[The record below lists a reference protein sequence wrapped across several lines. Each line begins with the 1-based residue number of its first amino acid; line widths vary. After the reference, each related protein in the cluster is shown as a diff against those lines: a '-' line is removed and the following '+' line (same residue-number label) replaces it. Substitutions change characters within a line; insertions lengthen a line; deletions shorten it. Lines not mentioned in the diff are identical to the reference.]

1 MIAPLLLGFTLLC
14 VLLLLQGMLRRGG
27 MYQYPFLAGAV
38 FTGFVLPQLV
48 GLSHDPFLPPGSLEA
63 TLIMATLS
71 AAMCWLGSAMASQ
84 PARDSYWPIDD
95 RRLLA
100 AGVVL
105 SLLGTYFFYAISRLP
120 PEMTTLSSQWTGLPV
135 AYLFFARMLTY
146 GFAIGVLLAIR
157 NRSWPAI
164 LLTLYGAAF
173 YAQSIVIGGRRQDLV
188 EFCTI
193 ILMAWWFQRNRS
205 LPRPIMLGGLVLGTL
220 FINSIGDYRAATM
233 SEQGPQWSRV
243 FNIDFVG
250 NLERLSE
257 SGGAEVRNAVYAIAG
272 VRRSMDLDLGAS
284 QWDALVF
291 AYVPAQLVGADA
303 KEALYIPVQS
313 PAYDEYAYTPA
324 SGSTWTGLSDAFQ
337 SFWYFG
343 CLEFFLISWIMQRL
357 WLAAGGGSI
366 CAQLIYMLIPVQAM
380 QAITHTTSYFVTP
393 WIHIGI
399 FLVPALWAA
408 RRTEIRPGST
418 MPGGKG
424 RPLWGRLRDRRLADR
439 WASRGRPRGAADLTC
454 TS

>member
-14 VLLLLQGMLRRGG
+14 VLLLLQGLLRRGG

-84 PARDSYWPIDD
+84 PARDTYWPIDD

-120 PEMTTLSSQWTGLPV
+120 PEMTQRSQWTGLPV

-146 GFAIGVLLAIR
+146 GFAIGVLLAVR

-164 LLTLYGAAF
+164 LLALYGAAF
-173 YAQSIVIGGRRQDLV
+173 YGESIIIGGRRQDLV

-205 LPRPIMLGGLVLGTL
+205 LPRPIMLGGLLLGTL

-233 SEQGPQWSRV
+233 SEQGPQWSQV
-243 FNIDFVG
+243 FDIDFVG
-250 NLERLSE
+250 NLGRLSE
-257 SGGAEVRNAVYAIAG
+257 SGGAEVRNAVYSIAG

-291 AYVPAQLVGADA
+291 AYVPAQLVGADV

-313 PAYDEYAYTPA
+313 PAYDEYFYTPA

-343 CLEFFLISWIMQRL
+343 CLEFFLIGWIMQRL
-357 WLAAGGGSI
+357 WLAAGRGSI

-399 FLVPALWAA
+399 FLVPALLAA
-408 RRTEIRPGST
+408 RRTEIRHGST
-418 MPGGKG
+418 VLGAKG
-424 RPLWGRLRDRRLADR
+424 RPLWGRLWIEDWQTDGQAGDALEL
-439 WASRGRPRGAADLTC
+439 PRT
-454 TS
+454 